1 MAFENSPSLKEFEEG
16 MPEKLSDPSVK
27 KKRFRSALF
36 VLLGL
41 VILLVG
47 FSFAQSNAAELL
59 AGRGSLSGLVLD
71 DNNQPFQGYIFILGT
86 ELETQT
92 DAEGRFLIQNVP
104 AGARILIVANDFV
117 GYEFPIVVTAGEN
130 TDIGQLQFISTA
142 IPEG

>member
-1 MAFENSPSLKEFEEG
+1 MAFENSPSLKEFEGG
-16 MPEKLSDPSVK
+16 MPEKLSDPSAK
-27 KKRFRSALF
+27 KKRFRSAIF

-59 AGRGSLSGLVLD
+59 AGKGSLSGLVMD
-71 DNNQPFQGYIFILGT
+71 DNNQPFHGYIFILGT

-92 DAEGRFLIQNVP
+92 DAEGRFLIENVP
-104 AGARILIVANDFV
+104 AGARLLVVANDFA
-117 GYEFPIVVTAGEN
+117 GYEFPVVVTAGEN

-142 IPEG
+142 VPEE